1 MIEGQDGL
9 NWDRWKRLAQ
19 AAEDLG
25 FAGLYRSDHFTN
37 PSGPHLDAIDLWTS
51 LSYLAATTTRIEFG
65 PMVSPVSFRNPVW
78 TAWTA
83 AAVDDLSGGRLH
95 LGLGAGWQVR
105 EHESFGF
112 DLLEVG
118 PRFDRFEEG
127 LQVVLGLLRN
137 EEPFDFEGSYFNLS
151 DALLM
156 PRPNRPGGP
165 PIVIGGNGP
174 QKTLPLAARYA
185 DEWNAVF
192 VVPERYAELSGQLSQ
207 LAETE
212 DRDPASIK
220 RTLMH
225 RLTIGA
231 TSAEVGR
238 KTAALDV
245 EDLLKRG
252 ALVGT
257 PDQIVAGIKAFE
269 AVGVE
274 RLMAQWIDMDDID
287 GLQLLAEEVLPNI
300 G

>member
-19 AAEDLG
+19 AAEELG